1 MPAEI
6 PHAGLI
12 SIHAPRKGERRKF
25 YVRGF
30 NRFSISIHAPRK
42 GERLEGF
49 CSCVSFF
56 AISIHAPRKG
66 ERPYPYAAYIA
77 ARAISI
83 HAPRKGERLVLRRL
97 LAADVNFNPR
107 SPQGGATQ
115 QAKKS

>member
-66 ERPYPYAAYIA
+66 ER
-77 ARAISI
+77 RGRHISTQ
-83 HAPRKGERLVLRRL
+83 KGG
-97 LAADVNFNPR
+97 NFNPR
-107 SPQGGATQ
+107 SPQGGATIPCKNNRRHGRISIH
-115 QAKKS
+115 APHEGERHRP

>member
-66 ERPYPYAAYIA
+66 ER
-77 ARAISI
+77 RALSG
-83 HAPRKGERLVLRRL
+83 ASAVP
-97 LAADVNFNPR
+97 LANFNPR
-107 SPQGGATQ
+107 SPQGGAT
-115 QAKKS
+115 